1 MLPRRKRQ
9 IPESYTFIF
18 PNIFTTGNLFCGFF
32 SIISSLKYDFE
43 VASYAILFASIF
55 DLVDGRIA
63 RMLNKT
69 SSFGKEYDSLADM
82 VSFGVAP
89 SVLAYIYILAELPK
103 YGWLI
108 CFLFVAAG
116 ALRLSRYNV
125 ISETSTDLHLFLGL
139 PIPIAASLISSA
151 VLFYENNDYDFYVS
165 YIFIVLM
172 FISSFLMVSTIKF
185 TSFKKLVLKGRK
197 SILKNLVFLILLIFV
212 VSIDHTLMF
221 FVVFS
226 SYIILNII
234 VFYYKLIFKKNNQE
248 HN

>member
-1 MLPRRKRQ
+1 MLPRRRKRQ

-32 SIISSLKYDFE
+32 SIISALKFE
-43 VASYAILFASIF
+43 FETASYAILFASIF

-69 SSFGKEYDSLADM
+69 SAFGKEYDSLADM

-89 SVLAYIYILAELPK
+89 AILAYLYILSDVFK
-103 YGWLI
+103 IGWLM
-108 CFLFVAAG
+108 CFIFVAAG

-125 ISETSTDLHLFLGL
+125 ISETTTDLHLFLGL

-151 VLFYENNDYDFYVS
+151 VLFFENINFNFNIEV
-165 YIFIVLM
+165 IFIFLM
-172 FISSFLMVSTIKF
+172 FVSSLLMVSTIKF
-185 TSFKKLVLKGRK
+185 TSFKKIVLKGRK
-197 SILKNLVFLILLIFV
+197 SIFKNLLFLLLLIFL
-212 VSIDHTLMF
+212 VSVNHTIMF

-226 SYIILNII
+226 FYIILN
-234 VFYYKLIFKKNNQE
+234 VLFFYYKRLFRKKI
-248 HN
+248 